1 MYLNRSY
8 FCSDNTLEKLFPGH
22 ISVRF
27 FYKQHFPA
35 MQETLI
41 SHYMCMAI
49 IGFAGKRVKHLMLT
63 PVMTVLLG
71 VMDSPEAS
79 LLCLEGQIPSSE
91 RAPSQLSASPLQRP
105 TQGKYK
111 SDLKI
116 NSTSHTHTHTHTHGQ
131 QSVVSATLSSY
142 EYFSSEAK

>member
-1 MYLNRSY
+1 
-8 FCSDNTLEKLFPGH
+8 
-22 ISVRF
+22 
-27 FYKQHFPA
+27 
-35 MQETLI
+35 
-41 SHYMCMAI
+41 MAI

-91 RAPSQLSASPLQRP
+91 RAPSQLSAAPLQRP

-111 SDLKI
+111 PDLKI
-116 NSTSHTHTHTHTHGQ
+116 NSTLHTHMVNRVWSLPPCPHTNTSRVK
-131 QSVVSATLSSY
+131 QSKEINPIWNLRMKQVHFGHHFCVRHYSH
-142 EYFSSEAK
+142 K

>member
-1 MYLNRSY
+1 
-8 FCSDNTLEKLFPGH
+8 
-22 ISVRF
+22 
-27 FYKQHFPA
+27 
-35 MQETLI
+35 
-41 SHYMCMAI
+41 MAI

-116 NSTSHTHTHTHTHGQ
+116 NSTLHTHTHGQ
-131 QSVVSATLSSY
+131 QSVVSAILSSY